1 MQDLFAAAA
10 GTPGRELP
18 RAPLAERMRP
28 RNWDEFRGQEQL
40 LGPGRPLRLL
50 LERGAAS
57 SSLLLWGPP
66 GSGKTTL
73 ARLLATTLHA
83 EFHGFSA
90 VTAGVREVKEVVERA
105 RGLLRAGRGPLLL
118 FVDEV
123 HRFNKAQQDAFLPH
137 VEDGTLVLVG
147 ATTENPSFAINPALR
162 SRTRVFEL
170 QPLGTGAVEAI
181 LAAAL
186 ADGERG
192 LGGLGIDVEPGVLA
206 RLAELA
212 DGDAR
217 TALNTLELAT
227 TAARPGER
235 FRLDGECVRAALQHR
250 LPGGDRA
257 GEEHFNLIS
266 ALHKSLRGGDPDAT
280 LYWLARMLEAGQ
292 DPLYVGRR
300 LVRAAS
306 EDVGNADP
314 RALSICIAAVEAVEH
329 IGMPEA
335 ALALAQAAL
344 YLATAPKSNRV
355 YRAYGAACRDL
366 REAGN
371 PPVPLHLRNAPTA
384 LLEELGRGA
393 GYLYPHDF
401 EANLVVQDYLPPPLR
416 GRIYYEPSSEGYERT
431 LAERLQAW
439 REWRDRLQR
448 AGRVGVPRGAERHEP
463 PPAAALESPPEAPPA
478 ST

>member
-1 MQDLFAAAA
+1 
-10 GTPGRELP
+10 
-18 RAPLAERMRP
+18 
-28 RNWDEFRGQEQL
+28 
-40 LGPGRPLRLL
+40 
-50 LERGAAS
+50 LERGTAT

-73 ARLLATTLHA
+73 ARLFASALHA
-83 EFHGFSA
+83 EFHSFSA
-90 VTAGVREVKEVVERA
+90 VTAGVKEVKEVVERA
-105 RGLLRAGRGPLLL
+105 RALQRAGRGPLLL

-162 SRTRVFEL
+162 SRTRVLEL
-170 QPLGTGAVEAI
+170 QPLDAAAVEAI
-181 LAAAL
+181 LVAAL

-192 LGGLGIDVEPGVLA
+192 LGALAIEAEPGILA
-206 RLAELA
+206 RVAELA

-217 TALNTLELAT
+217 AALNMLELAT
-227 TAARPGER
+227 AAARPGEP
-235 FRLDGECVRAALQHR
+235 FRLETARVREAVAHR
-250 LPGGDRA
+250 LPGSDRA
-257 GEEHFNLIS
+257 GEEHYNLIS
-266 ALHKSLRGGDPDAT
+266 ALHKSLRGSDPDAT
-280 LYWLARMLEAGQ
+280 LYWLARLLEAGE

-314 RALSICIAAVEAVEH
+314 RALTVCTGALQAVEQ

-335 ALALAQAAL
+335 ALSLAQAAL
-344 YLATAPKSNRV
+344 YLATAPKSNRI
-355 YRAYGAACRDL
+355 YKAYGAACRDV

-371 PPVPLHLRNAPTA
+371 PPVPLHLRNAPTR

-401 EANLVVQDYLPPPLR
+401 EANQVVQDYLPPPLQ
-416 GRIYYEPSSEGYERT
+416 GRMYYEPSGEGYERT

-439 REWRDRLQR
+439 REWRERLRR
-448 AGRVGVPRGAERHEP
+448 AGKTGVPRRATHLRAAGAGEDAPPEP
-463 PPAAALESPPEAPPA
+463 PSA